1 MRGVKQTLPQQETKI
16 LALDA
21 QQQMLMLPAPKQTAP
36 QPSQILMLPAPKQNL
51 PDPSYSRS
59 ILYRSLDEG

>member
-21 QQQMLMLPAPKQTAP
+21 PQQM
-36 QPSQILMLPAPKQNL
+36 LMLPAPKQNL